1 MNAKYWLVGIGLGM
15 ASAAHAAGIN
25 WSYDGEK
32 TYQKALIVWTDAGL
46 GANPEKAIAT
56 ARQELLDLLAT
67 SSPIDWD
74 VLVWYGDRNREN
86 TIVKADKI
94 NNPGPTAQRVNHSLY
109 YSKDTPGWGF
119 SLLANLDS
127 KDRVIEFAINEV
139 TPGTILSEIKGT
151 TSLTIHDSD
160 LTTAICGPG
169 GYATCPCICRCGE
182 CKSGTRRS
190 AGETFSLG
198 ISNAV
203 KGFAYT
209 VLESDTPNGTY
220 QPSVVKNVVPETS
233 GEFDFEI
240 PIDPE
245 CKVKFFKVEVLAN
258 PQ

>member
-109 YSKDTPGWGF
+109 YSHDVQGWGF
-119 SLLANLDS
+119 SLLANLDA
-127 KDRVIEFAINEV
+127 KGRVIEFAINEV
-139 TPGTILSEIKGT
+139 TPGTILSEINGV

-160 LTTAICGPG
+160 LTAAVCGSG
-169 GYATCPCICRCGE
+169 GYATAPCVCRCGE
-182 CKSGTRRS
+182 CRREATRSRS
-190 AGETFSLG
+190 VEDAFTLG
-198 ISNAV
+198 INNAV
-203 KGFAYT
+203 AGFTYK
-209 VLESDTPNGTY
+209 VLQSDTPNGAY
-220 QPSVVKNVVPETS
+220 IPLSEVGVVPAVS
-233 GEFDFEI
+233 GDYDFEI
-240 PIDPE
+240 SIDPN
-245 CKVKFFKVEVLAN
+245 CKAKFYKIEVV
-258 PQ
+258 P